1 MFLVPYLCICI
12 TANIVALQQ
21 LVFTMRKASAHA
33 TMCTT
38 DICAWIW
45 LRTACTYIRVATVVI
60 IVEIECLRGIAQVKK
75 SR

>member
-21 LVFTMRKASAHA
+21 LVFTMRKASAQGY
-33 TMCTT
+33 MCTT

-45 LRTACTYIRVATVVI
+45 LRTACTYIRVATVYLSL
-60 IVEIECLRGIAQVKK
+60 ENFAIA
-75 SR
+75 